1 MGDYTVV
8 EIDDIEAIAFG
19 VFKRARATLGVKA
32 FGLQVLDLPA
42 NADRYPEHDHSA
54 DGQEEVYVLLRG
66 NGQIEIDDEPIE
78 MTPDRIFALQP
89 GTKRKLIPG
98 DQGMRVLAIGG
109 KAGEA
114 YSPPDYTELGR
125 PDPFVQLAG

>member
-1 MGDYTVV
+1 MGEYTVV

-19 VFKRARATLGVKA
+19 VFKRARATLGITA
-32 FGLQVLDLPA
+32 FGLQVLDLPP

-54 DGQEEVYVLLRG
+54 DGQEEVYILLRG
-66 NGQIEIDDEPIE
+66 AGYIEIDDELVE
-78 MTPDRIFALQP
+78 MTSEKIFALRP

-114 YSPPDYTELGR
+114 YDPPEYTE
-125 PDPFVQLAG
+125 